1 MEKQIVGFLNWVYPQ
16 IINSNRIL
24 DYKPS
29 SYCGTPWLRNLH
41 LHQLILCLAVP
52 KGGKTHLKLPGIKKF
67 KFIFHGRLDH
77 GSFTWNGC
85 SSPARAA
92 HGFVKK
98 KRFPARDLQKTTIA
112 TCYLQIRSS
121 LWFQHVSGGSTTD
134 PPQSS
139 LHEKDLNIFDTT
151 KQIGPLL
158 ARIMSWLNHIK
169 SSFMI

>member
-98 KRFPARDLQKTTIA
+98 NGFPPE
-112 TCYLQIRSS
+112 TC
-121 LWFQHVSGGSTTD
+121 
-134 PPQSS
+134 
-139 LHEKDLNIFDTT
+139 K
-151 KQIGPLL
+151 KQPLL
-158 ARIMSWLNHIK
+158 LATSKLDHLCGFNMFLVVQQQIPPNHP
-169 SSFMI
+169 FMKKISTSLTPPSRLDHCLHASCHG